1 MEITEEI
8 IDHIAHL
15 SRLQF
20 EGEDKVAIKNDM
32 SRIINFM
39 AKLEEVNTDNVEPL
53 IFMSEEINVLRE
65 DVAVVSVSQ
74 AEALKNGPKTDSDYF
89 RIPKV
94 LDK

>member
-1 MEITEEI
+1 MEISEETV
-8 IDHIAHL
+8 DHIAHL

-32 SRIINFM
+32 NRIINFM

-65 DVAVVSVSQ
+65 DVAVVSVTQ
-74 AEALKNGPKTDSDYF
+74 TEALKNGPQTDSDYF